1 MSFFLNALNTGKT
14 SVHKEESPTG
24 YSEFVFKTGRTD
36 RDPRI

>member
-1 MSFFLNALNTGKT
+1 MSFFLNALNTGRT

-24 YSEFVFKTGRTD
+24 CSEFVSKTRPD